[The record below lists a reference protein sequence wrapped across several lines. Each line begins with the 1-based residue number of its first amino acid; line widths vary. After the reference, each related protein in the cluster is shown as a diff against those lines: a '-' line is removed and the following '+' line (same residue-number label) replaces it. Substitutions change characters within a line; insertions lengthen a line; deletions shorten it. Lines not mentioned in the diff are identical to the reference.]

1 MLNHRYFST
10 LATTVVFAGSVV
22 ALHTAYAD
30 TPPTSVKAG
39 SVMDQR
45 MMVSN
50 EGFQAERDIRAAR
63 VAIFDGGIDQAK
75 TLVKNAQA
83 ELSSVASQA
92 PNLTTSNTQ
101 GQVPNSQADTQK
113 ATTKAAD
120 GKQVAATD
128 LIPIDGQMMV
138 ADDMVLTPDKAAK
151 VKEAN
156 EHLKNGETDK
166 AMDTLK
172 QGAIDITYTRLLMPV
187 NGTTV
192 HVTAA
197 ENLLN
202 QGKYYEA
209 NLALKAAQDLV
220 QTDTVMLGNTPA
232 QASKITGVPA
242 AGAKAATTN

>member
-1 MLNHRYFST
+1 M
-10 LATTVVFAGSVV
+10 
-22 ALHTAYAD
+22 
-30 TPPTSVKAG
+30 
-39 SVMDQR
+39 
-45 MMVSN
+45 
-50 EGFQAERDIRAAR
+50 
-63 VAIFDGGIDQAK
+63 
-75 TLVKNAQA
+75 KNAQA
-83 ELSSVASQA
+83 ELSSIASQT
-92 PNLTTSNTQ
+92 PNFYSGHTQ

-113 ATTKAAD
+113 ATD
-120 GKQVAATD
+120 SKQVATKD
-128 LIPIDGQMMV
+128 LIPIDVQMMV
-138 ADDMVLTPDKAAK
+138 ADDMVLTPEKAAK

-187 NGTTV
+187 DGTTV

-220 QTDTVMLGNTPA
+220 QTDTVMLGDTPA

-242 AGAKAATTN
+242 AGAKAAATN

>member
-1 MLNHRYFST
+1 
-10 LATTVVFAGSVV
+10 
-22 ALHTAYAD
+22 
-30 TPPTSVKAG
+30 
-39 SVMDQR
+39 MDHR

-50 EGFQAERDIRAAR
+50 EGFQAERDITAAR

-83 ELSSVASQA
+83 ELSSVTSQK
-92 PNLTTSNTQ
+92 PNFYSGNMQ
-101 GQVPNSQADTQK
+101 GQVPNRQADTQK
-113 ATTKAAD
+113 ATD

-166 AMDTLK
+166 AMDALK
-172 QGAIDITYTRLLMPV
+172 QGAIDITYTQFLMPV
-187 NGTTV
+187 DGTTV

-220 QTDTVMLGNTPA
+220 QTDTVMLGDTPA

-242 AGAKAATTN
+242 AVAKAAATN

>member
-1 MLNHRYFST
+1 MLNHRYFPT
-10 LATTVVFAGSVV
+10 LAATVVFAGSVV

-39 SVMDQR
+39 SAIDHR

-75 TLVKNAQA
+75 ALVKNAQA
-83 ELSSVASQA
+83 ELSSVASQT
-92 PNLTTSNTQ
+92 PNFYSGNNQ
-101 GQVPNSQADTQK
+101 GQVPNSQAGTQK
-113 ATTKAAD
+113 ATD
-120 GKQVAATD
+120 NKQVATKD
-128 LIPIDGQMMV
+128 LIPIDVQMMV
-138 ADDMVLTPDKAAK
+138 ADDMVLTPEKAAK

-187 NGTTV
+187 DGTTV

-220 QTDTVMLGNTPA
+220 QTDTIMLGDTPT
-232 QASKITGVPA
+232 QASKIMGIPA
-242 AGAKAATTN
+242 AGAKAAATN